1 MPERSYACDVNV
13 EFKLIS
19 KDPGFPVLAQIF
31 SYCRGKKSV
40 PQWKTIHCL

>member
-40 PQWKTIHCL
+40 PQ